1 MRTRHQNLYCARNRI
16 LSHGINQSYNRI
28 RVIAFKSWS
37 VKKPEAFFLH
47 SIFSCVF
54 ILRAYLFCVR
64 IKLSGDSRD
73 AYRFF

>member
-47 SIFSCVF
+47 LIFSCVF
-54 ILRAYLFCVR
+54 ILRARVCV
-64 IKLSGDSRD
+64 KLSRNSRD